1 MVRDFF
7 KFHELF
13 IFSAQR
19 LTDVLVSSNGLE
31 AYCQPET
38 PESWRRR
45 RTFRLAPNEMQA
57 RRLGSGEGKIRFNDD
72 MIWLDD
78 SHLRDH

>member
-1 MVRDFF
+1 MVQDFF

-13 IFSAQR
+13 ICSVKR

-45 RTFRLAPNEMQA
+45 RTFTLAPNEMQA
-57 RRLGSGEGKIRFNDD
+57 RRLGSGEWKIKFNDD

-78 SHLRDH
+78 SVLKDQ